1 MIAFVALQRLHMVAW
16 LQETGEVYQGQFGD
30 FTVTRQDRLGVVIY
44 RTALTTAAITVAL
57 ATLLTLTAS
66 ESLPLTGLSG
76 LFIAFC
82 SALGVS
88 LWTIHIYL
96 KPLHQLLQIL
106 WAVGSA
112 VALGI
117 ILLSPQPL
125 PLVLYTPQSVA
136 LVGVGL
142 VFVALVGLFVKE
154 AFCFNR
160 WQAKLLVVLV
170 PSLLLGHWLG
180 LLSIEVEKIL
190 LCAWAAIFLWFVLE
204 KDTQAIPPDVG
215 DKTVFDY
222 LKHQKHHTA
231 D

>member
-1 MIAFVALQRLHMVAW
+1 MLIW
-16 LQETGEVYQGQFGD
+16 LQETGEVYQGQFGE

-44 RTALTTAAITVAL
+44 RTALTTAALAVAL
-57 ATLLTLTAS
+57 ATALTVTAPA
-66 ESLPLTGLSG
+66 SLPLTALRG
-76 LFIAFC
+76 LFIVFC

-96 KPLHQLLQIL
+96 KPLHQLLQLL
-106 WAVGSA
+106 WALGSA

-117 ILLSPQPL
+117 VLLNPQPL
-125 PLVLYTPQSVA
+125 PLVLYTPHSVA

-180 LLSIEVEKIL
+180 LLSIEMEKTL
-190 LCAWAAIFLWFVLE
+190 LCIWAAIFLWFVLD

-222 LKHQKHHTA
+222 LKHQNHRSA